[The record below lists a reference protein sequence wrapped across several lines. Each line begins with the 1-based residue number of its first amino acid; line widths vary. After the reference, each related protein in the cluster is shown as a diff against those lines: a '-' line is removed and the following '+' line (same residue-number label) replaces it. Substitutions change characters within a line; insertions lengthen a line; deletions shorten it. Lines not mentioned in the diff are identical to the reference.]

1 MRLLLLFI
9 LVLALGESYGQIDED
24 FNSFD
29 GAGEWTSPG
38 GNTGSHVGDLCFNIT
53 GDYLAGEFYVFQ
65 SPIYDFSTWSEV
77 ELLWS
82 QESDIRNGDVFG
94 LYFYD
99 NGWFFYDISNLNG
112 FYGVTLPNTTI
123 ALAFVL
129 NTTAGTGSLN
139 GKFSHIRFLD
149 IYDPEPLPVELL
161 DFAVTLKEDG
171 NLINWE
177 TASEYQSDYFEVYKS
192 SNGTDWLNLTTTK
205 AAGFS
210 TYLQEYEYFDRD
222 LSEGYI
228 YYRLE
233 QTDIDGTTE
242 TFDPVYIYRNSKPVL
257 KKYNILGQE
266 VKQ

>member
-1 MRLLLLFI
+1 MRYGILFI
-9 LVLALGESYGQIDED
+9 LLLALGESYGQIDESFD
-24 FNSFD
+24 SFD

-38 GNTGSHVGDLCFNIT
+38 GNTGSHVGDLCFNIA
-53 GDYLAGEFYVFQ
+53 GNYLAGEFYVFQ
-65 SPIYDFSTWSEV
+65 SPIYDFSTWSNV
-77 ELLWS
+77 ELLWR
-82 QESDIRNGDVFG
+82 QESDIRVGDVFG

-112 FYGVTLPNTTI
+112 FYGVTLSTTTI

-129 NTTAGTGSLN
+129 NTSGSGNLDN
-139 GKFSHIRFLD
+139 KYSHVEFVS
-149 IYDPEPLPVELL
+149 IYDPQPLPVELL
-161 DFAVTLKEDG
+161 DFTVSKNLDG
-171 NLINWE
+171 NLLEWS
-177 TASEYQSDYFEVYKS
+177 TASEYQSDYFEMYKS
-192 SNGTDWLNLTTTK
+192 SNGSDWFNVTTTK

-222 LSEGYI
+222 LREGYI

-242 TFDPVYIYRNSKPVL
+242 TFDPVYIYRDNKPVL

-266 VKQ
+266 IKY

>member
-1 MRLLLLFI
+1 MRLVLLFI

-29 GAGEWTSPG
+29 GAGEWVSPG

-53 GDYLAGEFYVFQ
+53 GNYLAGEFYVFQ
-65 SPIYDFSTWSEV
+65 SPMYDFSTWSNV
-77 ELLWS
+77 ELLWN
-82 QESDIRNGDVFG
+82 QESDVRNGDVLG

-99 NGWFFYDISNLNG
+99 NGWSFYDISNLNG
-112 FYGVTLPNTTI
+112 FYGVTLPTTTI

-129 NTTAGTGSLN
+129 NTTGGSGNLN
-139 GKFSHIRFLD
+139 GKYSHISFLS
-149 IYDPEPLPVELL
+149 IYDPQPLPVELL

>member
-1 MRLLLLFI
+1 MRYGILFI
-9 LVLALGESYGQIDED
+9 LLLALGESYGQINEGFD
-24 FNSFD
+24 SFD
-29 GAGEWTSPG
+29 GTGEWTSPG
-38 GNTGSHVGDLCFNIT
+38 GNTGSHVGDLCFNIA
-53 GDYLAGEFYVFQ
+53 GNYLAGEFYVFQ
-65 SPIYDFSTWSEV
+65 SPIYDFSTWSNV

-112 FYGVTLPNTTI
+112 FYGVTLSTTTI
-123 ALAFVL
+123 AIAFVL
-129 NTTAGTGSLN
+129 NTSGTGSLN
-139 GKFSHIRFLD
+139 SKYSHVDFVS
-149 IYDPEPLPVELL
+149 IYDPQPLPVELL
-161 DFAVTLKEDG
+161 DFTVSKNKDG
-171 NLINWE
+171 NLVEWS
-177 TASEYQSDYFEVYKS
+177 TASEYQSDYFKVYKS
-192 SNGTDWLNLTTTK
+192 SNGTDWLNLTTTP

-222 LSEGYI
+222 IRKGYI

-233 QTDIDGTTE
+233 QTDIDGSTE
-242 TFDPVYIYRNSKPVL
+242 IFEPVYIYRDNKPVL

>member
-1 MRLLLLFI
+1 MRLVLLFI
-9 LVLALGESYGQIDED
+9 LVLALGESYGQIDEGFD
-24 FNSFD
+24 SFD

-38 GNTGSHVGDLCFNIT
+38 GNTGSHVGDLCFNIA
-53 GDYLAGEFYVFQ
+53 GNYLAGEFYVFQ
-65 SPIYDFSTWSEV
+65 SPMYDFSTWSTV

-82 QESDIRNGDVFG
+82 QESDIRNGDIFG

-129 NTTAGTGSLN
+129 NTTGGSGNIN
-139 GKFSHIRFLD
+139 GKYSHVSFLS
-149 IYDPEPLPVELL
+149 IYDPQPLPVELL
-161 DFAVTLKEDG
+161 DFSVTKSKDG
-171 NLINWE
+171 NLVEWS

-192 SNGTDWLNLTTTK
+192 SNGTDWLNLINIQ

-222 LSEGYI
+222 LREGYI

-233 QTDIDGTTE
+233 QTDIDGSTE
-242 TFDPVYIYRNSKPVL
+242 IFDPVYIYRDNKPVL